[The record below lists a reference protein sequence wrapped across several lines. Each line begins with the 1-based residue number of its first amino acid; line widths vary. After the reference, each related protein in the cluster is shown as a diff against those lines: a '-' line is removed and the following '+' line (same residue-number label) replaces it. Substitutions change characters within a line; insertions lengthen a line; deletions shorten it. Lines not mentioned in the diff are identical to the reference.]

1 MPLSDAIIILLIGS
15 VSSLVG
21 LTLRYCYLSKC
32 KVVRCCGICEID
44 RTVELE
50 QVISGGNQTPNNNI

>member
-1 MPLSDAIIILLIGS
+1 MLSDAIIILLIGS
-15 VSSLVG
+15 LSSLVG

-32 KVVRCCGICEID
+32 KVVKCCGICEID

-50 QVISGGNQTPNNNI
+50 QTVTGNGTPSNNNIV

>member
-50 QVISGGNQTPNNNI
+50 QVLSGSSTPNNNI

>member
-1 MPLSDAIIILLIGS
+1 MLSDAIIILLIGS
-15 VSSLVG
+15 VSSLLG

-50 QVISGGNQTPNNNI
+50 LPISAGNQTPTNNNI

>member
-15 VSSLVG
+15 VSSLLG
-21 LTLRYCYLSKC
+21 LTLRYFYMSKC
-32 KVVRCCGICEID
+32 KVIRCCNICEID

-50 QVISGGNQTPNNNI
+50 QPVGNQTPTNNNI